1 MALRAQKVP
10 GALEKR
16 APAPAV
22 TSFPVDVW
30 IIENDENEKGTSV
43 VKDAH
48 RGLANQRAAFCDV
61 TTLNEVGI
69 RGFVWNK
76 LCKFMRFA
84 IQDGGP

>member
-1 MALRAQKVP
+1 MYFSLSK
-10 GALEKR
+10 GF
-16 APAPAV
+16 
-22 TSFPVDVW
+22 TDPVSCSDKPSVR
-30 IIENDENEKGTSV
+30 V